1 MKFGTLKEYFA
12 GVRSEVGSDQLN
24 EWGVPLGMPLLS
36 GDFFTYAKK
45 SDQYWSGYYTSRPH
59 LKLLGSVLQA
69 RLRAA
74 ELLFSFAAV
83 ANRNDTRRSALVV
96 PLLDELY
103 AELVAARRASA
114 LFLHHDTI
122 TGTSAQ
128 HVMADA
134 KQRSL

>member
-1 MKFGTLKEYFA
+1 MRFGTLKEYFE
-12 GVRSEVGSDQLN
+12 GVRSEFGSEHLN
-24 EWGVPLGMPLLS
+24 DLGVPLGMPVLS
-36 GDFFTYAKK
+36 GNFFTYAMK
-45 SDQYWSGYYTSRPH
+45 SDEYWSGYYTSRPH
-59 LKLLGSVLQA
+59 LKLLGSLLHA

-74 ELLFSFAAV
+74 ELLFTFAAV
-83 ANRNDTRRSALVV
+83 THRHGTRHSAAFIERL
-96 PLLDELY
+96 EETH

-134 KQRSL
+134 KQR